1 MFITAAKRGLTRY
14 YGADEVRGLECIDDF
29 RPGTHEILDRCTVCG
44 KCVEAC
50 PMPEP
55 AGLDMADESAG
66 ARVVSGVI
74 ELLRGGQGS
83 DEGREWA
90 EICTDSGYCIE
101 ACPESVN
108 PRFMLA
114 LARLEARRCSGEAV
128 TRAKARAHFAA
139 MSNAVGAFSR
149 LQLPPDML
157 ARINP
162 ASSKDSE
169 HHASPEVVYYTG
181 CNMLRTPHIGLL
193 CIEVLDALGVAY
205 EVMGGPSHCCGIL
218 QFRDGDTATAEKI
231 AGGTMDQFAETKAPE
246 VLAWCPS
253 CVVQFGEVN
262 FPTFDKSR
270 GLSAPFD
277 MVAFYVWLAGRLD
290 DLEPLMK
297 NRVERRIALVERPGV
312 PGARDAAIRIAK
324 AIPGVEYVALPDVR
338 RVSIT
343 SNYLTLLPDFKESLL
358 QEEFDACV
366 EAGVDTLAT
375 IFHPCHRETRHLG
388 NGSPFEIVNLMELVG
403 ESLGI
408 HAPDLFKKL
417 KIMGDVDRIIAECAD
432 MIAEHGLDVEALR
445 GHLEAEV
452 FHTKPTT
459 AVVSKE

>member
-1 MFITAAKRGLTRY
+1 MVPTKPEDLYELTTFDQALDTR
-14 YGADEVRGLECIDDF
+14 LNN
-29 RPGTHEILDRCTVCG
+29 EILDRCTVCG
-44 KCVEAC
+44 KCVKAC

-55 AGLDMADESAG
+55 AGLDIADESDG

-83 DEGREWA
+83 DAGRQWA
-90 EICTDSGYCIE
+90 EICTGSGYCIE

-114 LARLEARRCSGEAV
+114 LARLEARRRSGEDV
-128 TRAKARAHFAA
+128 TQANARAHFGA
-139 MSNAVGAFSR
+139 MSNAVRAFSR
-149 LQLPPDML
+149 LQLPPDVL

-205 EVMGGPSHCCGIL
+205 EVMGGPSDCCGIF

-231 AGGTMDQFAETKAPE
+231 AGGTMDRFAETRAPE

-253 CVVQFGEVN
+253 CVVQFGEIN
-262 FPTFDKSR
+262 LPTFENSR
-270 GLSAPFD
+270 GRPASFD
-277 MVAFYVWLAGRLD
+277 IVPFYVWLAGRLD
-290 DLEPLMK
+290 DLKPLMK

-312 PGARDAAIRIAK
+312 PGARDAAIQIAK
-324 AIPGVEYVALPDVR
+324 AIPGVKYVELPDVR

-343 SNYLTLLPDFKESLL
+343 SNYLTLLPDFKEVLL
-358 QEEFDACV
+358 QEEFDACIK
-366 EAGVDTLAT
+366 AGVDTLAT
-375 IFHPCHRETRHLG
+375 IFHPCHRETCHLG
-388 NGSPFEIVNLMELVG
+388 EGKPFEIVNLMELVG

-408 HAPDLFKKL
+408 HVPDLFKKL

-432 MIAEHGLDVEALR
+432 MIAEHSMDVEALR
-445 GHLEAEV
+445 GHLEAEIIHANPFAGV
-452 FHTKPTT
+452 F
-459 AVVSKE
+459 SKK